1 MFGTHCQWRL
11 LLLLLTI
18 QDSHMAK
25 EKAKHK
31 KPYAKVR
38 LVPEDANMKDHG
50 FYYYAMKPTKG
61 EKKNNKLRLRKFD
74 PITQKHIWWVEKK
87 LPPHSK

>member
-1 MFGTHCQWRL
+1 
-11 LLLLLTI
+11 
-18 QDSHMAK
+18 MAK

-31 KPYAKVR
+31 KTYVKVR

-74 PITQKHIWWVEKK
+74 PITQKHIWWGEKK